1 MAESGFQEVIKLCLQ
16 FTEGNERTR
25 ASAHFTLGSLLLDQ
39 ARRADAKTEFDQA
52 QTIQTN
58 YLI

>member
-39 ARRADAKTEFDQA
+39 GRRADAKTEFDQA
-52 QTIQTN
+52 
-58 YLI
+58 